1 MQRQQPV
8 TKIHKLMELIHARKR
23 KQNGA
28 RLSEGVEYFV
38 ELVESKQAALISVS
52 PDVRDLMQREDVQS
66 SYKAV
71 VEAGINRLPYPKMVI
86 EFDSFV
92 NPRIHYVVTLEE
104 HNIPGSK
111 VLIKACAHFMDSA
124 TGVVD
129 MSDGYV
135 LALTSPNLIEIYSQA
150 LLNDSWEPDIVEI
163 YKGCVAFSI
172 YVALVMLNTKGIHK
186 TVIETSKL
194 NKKRL
199 RQNEAPI
206 PTHTRISL
214 GVVYRRDGKGEYFGG
229 HKKMPV
235 HLRSAHTR
243 MQPCGPNNED
253 RKLVFIPA
261 CIVNYEPGVEPNQPM
276 KHLVP

>member
-1 MQRQQPV
+1 MQGQQPV
-8 TKIHKLMELIHARKR
+8 TKIHKLMDLIYARK
-23 KQNGA
+23 KEKNGE

-38 ELVESKQAALISVS
+38 ELIESKQAALISVS
-52 PDVRDLMQREDVQS
+52 SDVQDLMQREDVQS
-66 SYKAV
+66 SYNAV

-86 EFDSFV
+86 EFDNFD

-104 HNIPGSK
+104 HDIPGSK
-111 VLIKACAHFMDSA
+111 VFIKACAHFMDSE

-135 LALTSPNLIEIYSQA
+135 LALASPNQIEMHSQA
-150 LLNDSWEPDIVEI
+150 LSNDNWVSDTIEI

-194 NKKRL
+194 NKKRI
-199 RQNEAPI
+199 RQNGAPI

-214 GVVYRRDGKGEYFGG
+214 GVVYRKDGKGEYFGG

-243 MQPCGPNNED
+243 MQPCGSNNED

-261 CIVNYEPGVEPNQPM
+261 CIVNYEPGVEPKQPM